1 MLPPAT
7 FEGFRDFTWSPT
19 FSVFSALIGIPWL
32 LSGKES
38 ACQSRRQ
45 GFDPWVWKILWRR
58 KWQPTPVFLLG
69 KSHGQR
75 TLVGCAPW
83 IARSQTQLSYQ
94 MTTTNLLY
102 CLFTINFLIMFIYNN
117 INYFMFLQISLFWT
131 VHICGIMWFFVEW
144 FLALSIFSRFIYVM
158 VCTSTSFF
166 FFKCWIIFLC
176 KTFCLLF
183 IH

>member
-1 MLPPAT
+1 MLPPTT
-7 FEGFRDFTWSPT
+7 FGGFRDFTWSPT

-38 ACQSRRQ
+38 ACQSGGQ

-58 KWQPTPVFLLG
+58 KWQLTPVFLLG

-75 TLVGCAPW
+75 SLVGCTPW

-94 MTTTNLLY
+94 MTTTTNLLY
-102 CLFTINFLIMFIYNN
+102 CLFTINFFIMFIYNN

-131 VHICGIMWFFVEW
+131 VHISGIIHMWFFVEGFEW
-144 FLALSIFSRFIYVM
+144 FECLSIFSRFIYIM
-158 VCTSTSFF
+158 VYTSTSFSF
-166 FFKCWIIFLC
+166 
-176 KTFCLLF
+176 
-183 IH
+183 